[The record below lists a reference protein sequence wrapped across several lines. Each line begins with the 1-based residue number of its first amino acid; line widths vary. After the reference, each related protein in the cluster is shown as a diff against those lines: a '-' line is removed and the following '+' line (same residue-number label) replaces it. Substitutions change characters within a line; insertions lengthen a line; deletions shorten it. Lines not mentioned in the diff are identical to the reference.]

1 MQEYAI
7 ALTHAEHVTI
17 RDLRFFA
24 TTVYAGGETNAEDI
38 SNVRLDSLQLVH
50 PSAGKRLL
58 GEYEKL
64 APTTLRKKQSNENS
78 PPANLTMFNTS
89 FFGAE
94 GSPTLNLGGTG
105 VLFEN
110 NKLEWTDWTAVTA
123 KPSAFFDPTIANSA
137 YGERGS
143 GRGLACSL

>member
-7 ALTHAEHVTI
+7 ALTHADFVTI

-24 TTVYAGGETNAEDI
+24 TTVYAGSESNDEDI
-38 SNVRLDSLQLVH
+38 SNVRLDSLELVH
-50 PSAGKRLL
+50 PSTGKRIV
-58 GEYEKL
+58 GEYESI
-64 APTTLRKKQSNENS
+64 APTTLRKKKSNDAA
-78 PPANLTMFNTS
+78 PPANLTMYNTS
-89 FFGAE
+89 FFGSE

-123 KPSAFFDPTIANSA
+123 KPKAFFDRRIACN
-137 YGERGS
+137 
-143 GRGLACSL
+143 L